1 VAPEKENTVMDT
13 WENIFDEI
21 THEID
26 TKTLKTRSVKSNL
39 SFARKYCQT
48 IASPRLMA
56 TCLQSVQQALSFDV
70 IHQDQKTRAVL
81 SIIDA
86 LPFILHLS
94 HQTVTTAT
102 AAEKRSA
109 QLCFLLT
116 RALATGEDIFNN
128 GATSISHENT
138 EVEQSIQ
145 DGYITYR
152 ADQRSRQTVP
162 QRIVAAVNASVPN
175 WEYLHTFARSD
186 RLEEWFTR
194 FNLWD
199 VEVIVIVWCVA
210 MVCGNDPGL
219 QREGYFLYLLYLWAR
234 RRENQQSRKQY
245 PVKKFL
251 AFTSVSERWPTL
263 EDYETKY
270 VKLYS

>member
-1 VAPEKENTVMDT
+1 MDT

-199 VEVIVIVWCVA
+199 V
-210 MVCGNDPGL
+210 
-219 QREGYFLYLLYLWAR
+219 
-234 RRENQQSRKQY
+234 
-245 PVKKFL
+245 
-251 AFTSVSERWPTL
+251 
-263 EDYETKY
+263 
-270 VKLYS
+270 